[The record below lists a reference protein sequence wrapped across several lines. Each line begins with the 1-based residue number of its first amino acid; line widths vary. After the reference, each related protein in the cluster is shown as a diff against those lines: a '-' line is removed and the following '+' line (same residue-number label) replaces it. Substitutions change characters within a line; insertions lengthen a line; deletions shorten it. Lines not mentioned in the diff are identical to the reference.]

1 MVQVEDKFKLFF
13 IGDGTLEKIL
23 KEKIADLNINDRV
36 FFGVVDNVNEIINS
50 VDLIT
55 MSSLYEGLTL
65 ALVEA

>member
-1 MVQVEDKFKLFF
+1 MVQVEDKFKLLF